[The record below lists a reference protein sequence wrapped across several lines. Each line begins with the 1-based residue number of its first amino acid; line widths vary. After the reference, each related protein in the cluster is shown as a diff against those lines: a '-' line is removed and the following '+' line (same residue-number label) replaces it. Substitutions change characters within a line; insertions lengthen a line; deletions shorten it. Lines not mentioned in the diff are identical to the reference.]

1 MKVTD
6 TELVQREN
14 FFTESQPILCSM
26 KGVSIRNLG
35 KMLHGMYHSNMPTL
49 HWGSTDLLQ
58 AKFAWK
64 ANHILTQHQDRN
76 SAALRRAQ
84 LHKWGRGWDIW
95 LRSQVCNTRQSWVA
109 PTEAK
114 GGEMLE
120 PEHLLESH
128 VNPTLPGPSGSQEP
142 RILKSRGCLSEF
154 LQQICSDVGPQS
166 R

>member
-1 MKVTD
+1 M
-6 TELVQREN
+6 
-14 FFTESQPILCSM
+14 FFTESQPIIRSM

-35 KMLHGMYHSNMPTL
+35 KMFQGMYSSNMPTL
-49 HWGSTDLLQ
+49 NCGSTDLLQ

-64 ANHILTQHQDRN
+64 ANHILVQHQGRN
-76 SAALRRAQ
+76 SATLRRGQ
-84 LHKWGRGWDIW
+84 GTSVEGGRGWDIW
-95 LRSQVCNTRQSWVA
+95 LRSQVCHTRKSWVA

-114 GGEMLE
+114 GREMQE
-120 PEHLLESH
+120 PERLLRSH
-128 VNPTLPGPSGSQEP
+128 VKPTLPGPSGSQEP